1 MTSGP
6 HSESRR
12 RFVLAGA
19 LAPLVLAGVS
29 PVTGAAEIR
38 LVAGR
43 NRARIAP
50 EPHPQTEVWGYNG
63 GVPGPEIRL
72 RQGAR
77 LRVAVENRLDQDTTV
92 HWHGVRTP
100 NAMDGVPFLTQKP
113 IAARGGTFVYEFD
126 VPDAGTYWYHP
137 HLRSHEQVDR
147 GLSGAL
153 VVEEADP
160 IKVDRDLV
168 WVLDDW
174 RLDRDAAIRGD
185 FGSFMDATHAGRIG
199 NTVTVNGRV
208 REEFEVRSGERV
220 RLRLINAA
228 NARIFGLEFRGHRPW
243 VVALDGQPVEPH
255 RPEGDVVVLG
265 PAGRAD
271 LVIDMTAES
280 GSRHQV
286 RDGFYP
292 RAAYPLIDFVYGG
305 QALRARPLDTPIALP
320 ANRLPEPDL
329 RSAERHEVVFSG
341 GMMGNMPGMMG
352 GMRGGMG
359 GMTGGMQGMA
369 WAINGV
375 SATDH
380 VHDPMLVLRR
390 GSSHVLRMVNDTAWH
405 PPIHLHGH
413 VFRVISRNGKPAA
426 RREWLDTVLMAPNET
441 AEIAF
446 VADNPGDWMFHCH
459 ILEHQ
464 ASGMMAVIRV
474 A

>member
-1 MTSGP
+1 
-6 HSESRR
+6 
-12 RFVLAGA
+12 
-19 LAPLVLAGVS
+19 
-29 PVTGAAEIR
+29 
-38 LVAGR
+38 
-43 NRARIAP
+43 
-50 EPHPQTEVWGYNG
+50 
-63 GVPGPEIRL
+63 
-72 RQGAR
+72 
-77 LRVAVENRLDQDTTV
+77 LRVVVENRLDEDTTV

-126 VPDAGTYWYHP
+126 LPDAGTYWYHP

-153 VVEEADP
+153 IVEEADP
-160 IKVDRDLV
+160 IKVDRDIV
-168 WVLDDW
+168 WLLDDW
-174 RLDRDAAIRGD
+174 RLDRDAAVRGD
-185 FGSFMDATHAGRIG
+185 FDSFMDASHAGRIG

-208 REEFEVRSGERV
+208 REDRGSRASGAPRPSTPNGA
-220 RLRLINAA
+220 LRPGIP
-228 NARIFGLEFRGHRPW
+228 GHRPW
-243 VVALDGQPVEPH
+243 VVALDGQAVEPH

-271 LVIDMTAES
+271 LVIDMTAEP
-280 GSRHQV
+280 GSRHEV
-286 RDGFYP
+286 RDGFYA
-292 RAAYPLIDFVYGG
+292 RFAYRLIDFVYSG
-305 QALRARPLDTPIALP
+305 QALRARPPAGPIALP

-341 GMMGNMPGMMG
+341 GMMEHVGMMG

-359 GMTGGMQGMA
+359 GMMGEWGGLGDQQ
-369 WAINGV
+369 V

-405 PPIHLHGH
+405 HPIHLHGH
-413 VFRVISRNGKPAA
+413 VFRVVSRNGKSTQ
-426 RREWLDTVLMAPNET
+426 RREWLDTVLVEPKET
-441 AEIAF
+441 TEIAF

-464 ASGMMAVIRV
+464 ASGMMAVVRV

>member
-1 MTSGP
+1 MTSDP
-6 HSESRR
+6 RSESRR

-19 LAPLVLAGVS
+19 LAPLALGGIA
-29 PVTGAAEIR
+29 PAAGAADLR
-38 LVAGR
+38 LVAGKGS
-43 NRARIAP
+43 ARIAP
-50 EPHPQTEVWGYNG
+50 EPYPQTGVWCYNG
-63 GVPGPEIRL
+63 GLPGPEIRL

-77 LRVAVENRLDQDTTV
+77 LRVAVENRLDEDTTV
-92 HWHGVRTP
+92 HWHGVRVP

-126 VPDAGTYWYHP
+126 LPDAGTYWYHP

-160 IKVDRDLV
+160 IRVDRDLV

-174 RLDRDAAIRGD
+174 RLDRDAGIRGD

-220 RLRLINAA
+220 RLRLVNAA

-271 LVIDMTAES
+271 LVIDMTGEP
-280 GSRHQV
+280 GSRHPV

-292 RAAYPLIDFVYGG
+292 RAAYRLIDFVYSG
-305 QALRARPLDTPIALP
+305 QALRPRPLDTPIALP

-341 GMMGNMPGMMG
+341 GMMGNMPGMKG
-352 GMRGGMG
+352 GMRS
-359 GMTGGMQGMA
+359 MA

-380 VHDPMLVLRR
+380 VHEPMLVLRR

-405 PPIHLHGH
+405 HPIHLHGH
-413 VFRVISRNGKPAA
+413 VFRVVSRNGKPAA
-426 RREWLDTVLMAPNET
+426 RREWLDTVLMAPSET

-464 ASGMMAVIRV
+464 AAGMMASIRV